1 MSNLLLKL
9 DAASRRQFMFNTAKS
24 ALGVSV
30 LSHFETLQAAI
41 EPAAKKG
48 KAKAVIALYM
58 GGGMTHIDTWDPKTG
73 ETKGYK
79 DPLKTNADG
88 IQLGGYMTKMAKQAN
103 KISIIRSMTSK
114 TGAHGPGNY
123 LMHTGYDPRGTIIHP
138 TLGSWAH
145 HHLGRSHPT
154 LPSSVAIGTGN
165 SNAGFFAPSLAPIP
179 ISNPDGGLQ
188 NAKATV
194 DDSTF
199 KDRLGLMSELDSGF
213 RNKFN
218 VAPVK
223 AYSEFYDETMK
234 LLTSSDLEAFDLK
247 KESDATQKLYGN
259 GFGRSCMLARRLV
272 QHGVRYV
279 EVNMGGWDMHNDV
292 DAAMSRNGAAMDAGF
307 AALLEDLEKTGLLAT
322 TMVVMFSEFGR
333 TPNINDNKGR
343 DHFPKVFSTVFAG
356 GGVKGGYVY
365 GASDADGK
373 EPADKQVTPQDFIAT
388 VGAGLGL
395 PIEKV
400 VFSPSG
406 RPFTVGDKGK
416 AVSEIFA

>member
-1 MSNLLLKL
+1 MSNPFLKL
-9 DAASRRQFMFNTAKS
+9 DAASRRHFMLRTAKT
-24 ALGVSV
+24 AMGVSV
-30 LSHFETLQAAI
+30 LSHFEALRAAS
-41 EPAAKKG
+41 EPAGRQG

-58 GGGMTHIDTWDPKTG
+58 GGGMSHIDTWDPKTG
-73 ETKGYK
+73 ETKGFK
-79 DPLKTNADG
+79 DPIKTNADG
-88 IQLGGYMTKMAKQAN
+88 IQLGGYMTKMAKQAD
-103 KISIIRSMTSK
+103 KISIIRAMSSK
-114 TGAHGPGNY
+114 TGAHAQGNY
-123 LMHTGYDPRGTIIHP
+123 LMHTGYDQRGTIIHP
-138 TLGSWAH
+138 TLGSWAQ

-154 LPSSVAIGTGN
+154 LPSSVSIGTGN
-165 SNAGFFAPSLAPIP
+165 SNAGFFPPSLAPIP

-188 NAKATV
+188 NARSTV
-194 DDSTF
+194 DEETF
-199 KDRLGLMSELDSGF
+199 KERLSLMGELDSGF
-213 RNKFN
+213 RSKFN

-234 LLTSSDLEAFDLK
+234 LLASTDLEAFDLK
-247 KESDATQKLYGN
+247 KEPEATQKLYGA

-272 QHGVRYV
+272 QSGVRYV
-279 EVNMGGWDMHNDV
+279 EVQSGGWDMHTDV
-292 DAAMSRNGAAMDAGF
+292 DGSMGRTGTGMDAGF
-307 AALLEDLEKTGLLAT
+307 AALLEDLGKTGLLET

-333 TPNINDNKGR
+333 TPRINENKGR

-365 GASDADGK
+365 GSSDKDGK
-373 EPADKQVTPQDFIAT
+373 EPTDKQVTPQDFIAT

-400 VFSPSG
+400 VMSPSG

>member
-1 MSNLLLKL
+1 MSNQFLRL
-9 DAASRRQFMFNTAKS
+9 DAASRRHFMLNVARTTM
-24 ALGVSV
+24 GVSV
-30 LSHFETLQAAI
+30 LSQFEALQAAS
-41 EPAAKKG
+41 EPAAKSG

-79 DPLKTNADG
+79 DPISTNANG
-88 IQLGGYMTKMAKQAN
+88 IQLGGYMTKMAKQAD
-103 KISIIRSMTSK
+103 KISIIRSMSSK
-114 TGAHGPGNY
+114 NGAHGPGNY
-123 LMHTGYDPRGTIIHP
+123 LMHTGYEARGTIIHP
-138 TLGSWAH
+138 TLGSWAE
-145 HHLGRSHPT
+145 HHLGRSHKT
-154 LPSSVAIGTGN
+154 LPSSVTIGTGSTN
-165 SNAGFFAPSLAPIP
+165 SGFFPPALAPIP

-194 DDSTF
+194 DEATF
-199 KDRLGLMSELDSGF
+199 KDRLSLMGELDSGF
-213 RNKFN
+213 RTKFN

-234 LLTSSDLEAFDLK
+234 LLTSADLEAFDLK
-247 KESDATQKLYGN
+247 KESSETQNLYGK

-279 EVNMGGWDMHNDV
+279 EVHMGGWDMHNDV
-292 DAAMSRNGAAMDAGF
+292 DGSMAKNGTAMDAGF
-307 AALLEDLEKTGLLAT
+307 AALLEDLQKTGLLAS

-333 TPNINDNKGR
+333 TPHINENRGR

-365 GASDADGK
+365 GSSDADGK
-373 EPADKQVTPQDFIAT
+373 EPTDKQVTPEDFIAT

-406 RPFTVGDKGK
+406 RPFTVGNKGK

>member
-1 MSNLLLKL
+1 MSNPFLKL
-9 DAASRRQFMFNTAKS
+9 DAASRRQFMLRTAKS
-24 ALGVSV
+24 AMGVSV
-30 LSHFETLQAAI
+30 LSHFEALHAAS
-41 EPAAKKG
+41 EPAQRKG

-88 IQLGGYMTKMAKQAN
+88 IQLGGYMTKMAKQAD

-114 TGAHGPGNY
+114 TGAHAPGNY

-138 TLGSWAH
+138 TLGSWAQ

-154 LPSSVAIGTGN
+154 LPSSVTIGAGS
-165 SNAGFFAPSLAPIP
+165 SNAGFFPPSLAPIP

-188 NAKATV
+188 NAKSTV

-199 KDRLGLMSELDSGF
+199 KDRLGLMGELDSGF
-213 RNKFN
+213 RSKFN

-223 AYSEFYDETMK
+223 AYSDFYDETMK

-247 KESDATQKLYGN
+247 KESDSTQKLYGN

-279 EVNMGGWDMHNDV
+279 EVHLGGWDMHNDV
-292 DAAMSRNGAAMDAGF
+292 DASMARSGAAMDAGL
-307 AALLEDLEKTGLLAT
+307 AALLEDLQKTGLLAT

-333 TPNINDNKGR
+333 TPRINENKGR
-343 DHFPKVFSTVFAG
+343 DHYPKVFSTVFAG

-365 GASDADGK
+365 GSSDADGK
-373 EPADKQVTPQDFIAT
+373 EPADKQVTPQDFVAT

-416 AVSEIFA
+416 AVSDIFA

>member
-30 LSHFETLQAAI
+30 LSHFDALHAAA

-73 ETKGYK
+73 ETKGFK
-79 DPLKTNADG
+79 DPLSTNADG

-154 LPSSVAIGTGN
+154 LPSSVSIGTGN

-199 KDRLGLMSELDSGF
+199 KDRLGLMSELDSSF
-213 RNKFN
+213 RSKFN

-356 GGVKGGYVY
+356 GGVKGGYAY
-365 GASDADGK
+365 GASDKDGK

-406 RPFTVGDKGK
+406 RPFTVGDKGT
-416 AVSEIFA
+416 AVTDIFA